1 MTERTASLT
10 MSVSEAAKELGITVI
25 PIAHHNLTHVD
36 GFPAIRIGRRTL
48 VSRDGLRE
56 WVKAN
61 EGNRLE
67 VSR

>member
-10 MSVSEAAKELGITVI
+10 MSVSEAAKELGISTKL
-25 PIAHHNLTHVD
+25 AYDLTHVD

-61 EGNRLE
+61 EGNGLE
-67 VSR
+67 VTR